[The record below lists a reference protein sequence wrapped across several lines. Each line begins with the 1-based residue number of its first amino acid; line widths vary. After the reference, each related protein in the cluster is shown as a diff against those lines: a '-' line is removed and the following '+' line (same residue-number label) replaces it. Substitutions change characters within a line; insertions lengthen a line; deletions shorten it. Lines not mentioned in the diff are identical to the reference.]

1 LIRLGYCLGVK
12 SVVSIKETIMY
23 QLEASKKN
31 PKSSQSL
38 QGRATNRFFVL
49 SLDLP
54 YQFGISLLIL
64 PPTTTFTTATAFCSC
79 DHQGRPIPPI
89 APV

>member
-1 LIRLGYCLGVK
+1 VIRLGYCLGVK

-38 QGRATNRFFVL
+38 QERATNRFFVL

-54 YQFGISLLIL
+54 YH
-64 PPTTTFTTATAFCSC
+64 CSSC
-79 DHQGRPIPPI
+79 MRRLKLNTYEYQKKMSITLES
-89 APV
+89 A

>member
-1 LIRLGYCLGVK
+1 MIRLVYCLGVK

-38 QGRATNRFFVL
+38 QREGDEQVL
-49 SLDLP
+49 HAIPSST
-54 YQFGISLLIL
+54 IS
-64 PPTTTFTTATAFCSC
+64 
-79 DHQGRPIPPI
+79 I
-89 APV
+89 ANWDISNKLQHDFSVIKHACPHKSKQKKNM

>member
-1 LIRLGYCLGVK
+1 MIRLGYCLGVK

-54 YQFGISLLIL
+54 YHKPLGTM
-64 PPTTTFTTATAFCSC
+64 PGSC
-79 DHQGRPIPPI
+79 DEVLGLQKM
-89 APV
+89 